1 MKNLEILSEQE
12 MRAIDG
18 GGFVSNVTNILLGA
32 VGSVAIAIQTGIQ
45 LVGSFFTFSWW

>member
-18 GGFVSNVTNILLGA
+18 GGFVSSITTTLVNA
-32 VGSVAIAIQTGIQ
+32 VGSVAAAIQTGIL
-45 LVGSFFTFSWW
+45 LVGSFFSFSWW